1 MTSLTALLA
10 QPRLRE
16 IFLFLVVG
24 GSAALA
30 YMAAGVFFTTV
41 LAVRPSVAVALSLA
55 VVMPPAYLAQKV
67 ITFRSAASHRTAFI
81 RYAGVQAISN
91 GVAIVGAE
99 LFSTTVRSQPWIA
112 FFTIALIVACL
123 NYALLK
129 AWAFR
134 G

>member
-1 MTSLTALLA
+1 VTSLTALLA

-91 GVAIVGAE
+91 GVAMSG
-99 LFSTTVRSQPWIA
+99 RSCFPPRCA
-112 FFTIALIVACL
+112 ASP
-123 NYALLK
+123 
-129 AWAFR
+129 